1 MRKQVRTALA
11 GGLVLGLAS
20 MASAGPDG
28 PRVNWADSWEEAKK
42 EAEARSVPI
51 YISFHMDN

>member
-1 MRKQVRTALA
+1 MRRQVRTALA

-20 MASAGPDG
+20 VVGAAPGAQ
-28 PRVNWADSWEEAKK
+28 RVQWAESWEKAKE
-42 EAEARSVPI
+42 EAEARNVPI